1 MSYKYIIYLLIM
13 LKYNTD
19 FAVAPFYSKM
29 IIFTGKEQKT
39 CVDWS
44 HPSGCSKEDP
54 SCH

>member
-1 MSYKYIIYLLIM
+1 MSYKYIVYLMIM
-13 LKYNTD
+13 SKYNTD
-19 FAVAPFYSKM
+19 FAVTQYNDY
-29 IIFTGKEQKT
+29 FTGEEKRT